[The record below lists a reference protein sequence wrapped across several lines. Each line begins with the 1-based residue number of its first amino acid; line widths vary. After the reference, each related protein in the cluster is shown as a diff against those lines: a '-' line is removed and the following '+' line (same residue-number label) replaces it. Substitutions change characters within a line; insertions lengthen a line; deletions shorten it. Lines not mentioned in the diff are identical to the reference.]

1 MMITLS
7 DSLTVLTGHVV
18 GGIKSS
24 LLEICFVIVLF
35 LRRRKSAETMLEFV
49 DHRLDLFLLPDAA
62 SGNKHK
68 RHLVDLNMCYI
79 FESGGLRM
87 LNMTSPCFNWSPSQP
102 IPIPVQL
109 VPNPNSGQFD
119 EAYRGPLGT
128 NRHFSQPISP
138 W

>member
-18 GGIKSS
+18 LGIKSS
-24 LLEICFVIVLF
+24 LLEIFFVIILF

-68 RHLVDLNMCYI
+68 RHLVDITCAI
-79 FESGGLRM
+79 FLKVG
-87 LNMTSPCFNWSPSQP
+87 
-102 IPIPVQL
+102 
-109 VPNPNSGQFD
+109 
-119 EAYRGPLGT
+119 A
-128 NRHFSQPISP
+128 
-138 W
+138 